1 MTSEDLIDEF
11 FRIDRNRDFY
21 SAEAHSALEEL
32 ADFITTSD
40 TLRVEF
46 KTPLMCP
53 GCHMDLTAVQTVLEK
68 VKEAVGKD

>member
-11 FRIDRNRDFY
+11 FRVGRNRDFY
-21 SAEAHSALEEL
+21 STEAHSALEEL

-46 KTPLMCP
+46 KTPLTCP
-53 GCHMDLTAVQTVLEK
+53 GCHMDLTAVQVVLEK